1 MVLLLVGA
9 YAAYAVSQPKLVE
22 STVDKSPK
30 EMYKGLEKVVNHLR
44 GGSLQWTFL
53 LGSPKT

>member
-1 MVLLLVGA
+1 MKRKIVFGSLFVVLLLVGA

-30 EMYKGLEKVVNHLR
+30 RNVQGFGKKL
-44 GGSLQWTFL
+44 
-53 LGSPKT
+53 